1 MAQQLDIGLELRK
14 RLLVLN
20 TNRACGANE
29 VSGSDAQHVTDR
41 TESEGRYYVID
52 IRLKHEVVQ
61 NRDGMPLV
69 SMVRISTIPP

>member
-52 IRLKHEVVQ
+52 IRLKHEVVVE
-61 NRDGMPLV
+61 LV
-69 SMVRISTIPP
+69 HRQRVSRTLAACP